1 LSLYFISVAA
11 ELVDFADM
19 EKARMDI
26 PTKAL
31 WLFGLNFLDA
41 VFTLFWVKNNL
52 AEEGNTLMAHL
63 LHLGDAPFLA
73 VKILI
78 GTLALLVF
86 CRYAHLRLANV
97 GLSLALGVYS
107 LLMVIHL
114 LTGISALS
122 L

>member
-1 LSLYFISVAA
+1 
-11 ELVDFADM
+11 
-19 EKARMDI
+19 MDI

-41 VFTLFWVKNNL
+41 VFTLYWVKNNL

-63 LHLGDAPFLA
+63 LHLGDVPFLT

-78 GTLALLVF
+78 GTVALLVF
-86 CRYAHLRLANV
+86 CRYSHLRLANI
-97 GLSLALGVYS
+97 GLSIALGIYS

-114 LTGISALS
+114 LTGISALT

>member
-1 LSLYFISVAA
+1 
-11 ELVDFADM
+11 M
-19 EKARMDI
+19 EKARMDV

-41 VFTLFWVKNNL
+41 VFTLFWVRYNF

-78 GTLALLVF
+78 GTF
-86 CRYAHLRLANV
+86 
-97 GLSLALGVYS
+97 S

>member
-1 LSLYFISVAA
+1 MYFIRAAA

>member
-1 LSLYFISVAA
+1 LSLYFISIAA

-52 AEEGNTLMAHL
+52 AEEGNALMAHL

-86 CRYAHLRLANV
+86 CRYSHLRLANV

>member
-1 LSLYFISVAA
+1 MDSL
-11 ELVDFADM
+11 
-19 EKARMDI
+19 
-26 PTKAL
+26 TKAL
-31 WLFGLNFLDA
+31 LLFGLNFLDA
-41 VFTLFWVKNNL
+41 VFTLFWVKNNF

-97 GLSLALGVYS
+97 GLTLALCVYS
-107 LLMVIHL
+107 LLMVVHL
-114 LTGISALS
+114 LTGISALT

>member
-1 LSLYFISVAA
+1 
-11 ELVDFADM
+11 M

-86 CRYAHLRLANV
+86 CRYSHLRLANV

>member
-1 LSLYFISVAA
+1 
-11 ELVDFADM
+11 M

-63 LHLGDAPFLA
+63 LQLGDAPFLA

>member
-86 CRYAHLRLANV
+86 CRYSHLRLANV